1 MNGFILVNK
10 QKDVSSNFIVQEIKK
25 KIKAKKVG
33 HMGTLDPLASG
44 LLVLAIDRATKF
56 SSYFLESE
64 KSYDVEVSLGIS
76 TDTDDSTGKIISE
89 SNDCPDEALIM
100 KELYGFKGE
109 SLQVPPFFSAL
120 KHKGKPL
127 YYYARKGEFISKPA
141 RKIKV
146 TDIKDFKYKNKICSF
161 RIQCSKGTY
170 IRSIARDLGERLG
183 CGAHMKSLTR
193 ISQGKFCISKSKEI
207 SHVSKD
213 DIISIE
219 RAFEDLESI
228 TMTSEYEKKFI
239 NGVTIPELKQKDN
252 IYRVFSKENTF
263 IGIGEIKDSFLNH
276 KQLV

>member
-10 QKDVSSNFIVQEIKK
+10 QKDVSSNFVVQEIKK

-33 HMGTLDPLASG
+33 HTGTLDPLASG

-56 SSYFLESE
+56 SSYFLESN
-64 KSYDVEVSLGIS
+64 KSYNVEVSLGIS
-76 TDTDDSTGKIISE
+76 TDTDDSTGNIISK
-89 SNDCPDEALIM
+89 SNDCPNEASVM
-100 KELYGFKGE
+100 KELYRFKGE

-146 TDIKDFKYKNKICSF
+146 TDIDNFKYKNKICSF

-170 IRSIARDLGERLG
+170 IRSIARDLGEKLG

-207 SHVSKD
+207 SHISKD

-219 RAFEDLESI
+219 SAFEDLDSI
-228 TMTSEYEKKFI
+228 TIIPKDEKKFI
-239 NGVTIPELKQKDN
+239 NGVTIPGLKKRDN
-252 IYRVFSKENTF
+252 IYRVYNKDNTF